1 MRNRVLGLVRFGL
14 VGVLGFLVDTGVVD
28 GLRIVH
34 GNLYVDQAIAYLAAA
49 TFTWWLNRHFT
60 FKTKDTPSWREWG
73 RYLLANLSG
82 GVANYLIFVL
92 ATMFSRF
99 IYHHAIIAIAL
110 GSLAGLVF
118 NFIFS
123 SLFVFKHKEDS

>member
-1 MRNRVLGLVRFGL
+1 MRDRVFGLVRFGL
-14 VGVLGFLVDTGVVD
+14 VGVLGFVVDTGVVD
-28 GLRIVH
+28 GMRFVH
-34 GNLYVDQAIAYLAAA
+34 GNLYLDQAIAYLIAA
-49 TFTWWLNRHFT
+49 TVTWWLNRRFT
-60 FKTKDTPSWREWG
+60 FKTKATPSWREWG
-73 RYLLANLSG
+73 KYLLANLSG
-82 GVANYLIFVL
+82 GIANYLVFVF

-123 SLFVFKHKEDS
+123 SLFVFTRKEDS